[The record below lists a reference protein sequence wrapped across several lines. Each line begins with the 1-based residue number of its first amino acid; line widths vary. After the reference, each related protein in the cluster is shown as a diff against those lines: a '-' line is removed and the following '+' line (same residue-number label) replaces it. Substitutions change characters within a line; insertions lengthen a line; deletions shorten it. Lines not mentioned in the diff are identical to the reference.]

1 MGTSLGISAPDA
13 RAILAYDR
21 ELFERFVR
29 RLKRLPW
36 REIVR
41 EREIGHHTLLG
52 TLVHILN
59 VHEAWLVYVVPGR
72 GDELDALFRS
82 EGRHPNASWK
92 AFDEYARR
100 VWTGV
105 DATASGFTDRSLGR
119 RVKAPWMP
127 GTYTVRDAVMQTTI
141 EETHH
146 IGEIIGALW
155 QMDAPPPSRL
165 TWIELLPGNSP
176 PRRRRAA

>member
-1 MGTSLGISAPDA
+1 VTADLGLSVADA

-59 VHEAWLVYVVPGR
+59 VHEVWLVYVVPGR
-72 GDELDALFRS
+72 NDEIEALFQS
-82 EGRHPNASWK
+82 EARHPSSSWK

-105 DATASGFTDRSLGR
+105 AATAEGLTERSLGR

-127 GTYTVRDAVMQTTI
+127 GRYAVRDAVMQTTI
-141 EETHH
+141 EEAHH

-155 QMDAPPPSRL
+155 QIDTPPPSRL
-165 TWIELLPGNSP
+165 TWIELLPGNQPRP
-176 PRRRRAA
+176 PRSRR